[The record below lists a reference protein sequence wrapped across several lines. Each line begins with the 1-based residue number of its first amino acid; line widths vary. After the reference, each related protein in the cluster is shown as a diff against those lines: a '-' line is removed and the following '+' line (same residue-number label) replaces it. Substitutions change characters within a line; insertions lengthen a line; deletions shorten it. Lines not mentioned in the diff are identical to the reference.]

1 MGFFFD
7 NINKSSFL
15 NEVPLSLCWGYFLVK
30 GNESP
35 SGGSKCLKQQS
46 HLLPGPLHIRP
57 TTRQITFNDRLQE
70 MGENGV
76 IKGKGQ
82 KIGRRQKLD
91 EHMSEESR
99 GYIKV
104 KKI

>member
-1 MGFFFD
+1 M
-7 NINKSSFL
+7 SAAA
-15 NEVPLSLCWGYFLVK
+15 PHSLCWGYFLAK

-35 SGGSKCLKQQS
+35 SGGSKCFKQQS

-70 MGENGV
+70 TGEKGV

-82 KIGRRQKLD
+82 RIGGRR
-91 EHMSEESR
+91 
-99 GYIKV
+99 
-104 KKI
+104 